1 MRLKNFTA
9 ATMDEAMRRVRQ
21 ELGEDAVILSTKRN
35 GKGGVLVTAGLE
47 DEPPLAEDMATDLPN
62 SYDLPAAGMAPLD
75 GLDLIASRLEFNGVP
90 PTIADRLLNAA
101 AELSTEN
108 PIMALAAAP

>member
-21 ELGEDAVILSTKRN
+21 ELGDDAVILSTKRN

-47 DEPPLAEDMATDLPN
+47 DEPLPSEDMAVEDMAADLPQPH
-62 SYDLPAAGMAPLD
+62 DLPATGTAPLD

-90 PTIADRLLNAA
+90 PTIADRLLNSA
-101 AELSTEN
+101 
-108 PIMALAAAP
+108 